1 MTDKEFYE
9 KIEAAKSSH
18 NYDKLLKL
26 TKERSFY
33 FFERMAI
40 NELKGYDKLSIYI
53 AAIKLK
59 ELYSK
64 LLSKEEIETAEEI
77 AEHLFVRGE
86 IIQFDASA
94 IKAGD
99 NNGI

>member
-1 MTDKEFYE
+1 MTDKEFYA
-9 KIEAAKSSH
+9 KIEYAKSSH
-18 NYDKLLKL
+18 DYGELFKL

-33 FFERMAI
+33 FFERMTI
-40 NELKGYDKLSIYI
+40 NELKGYDKLPIYI

-77 AEHLFVRGE
+77 AEHLLVGGE
-86 IIQFDASA
+86 IIQFNTSA
-94 IKAGD
+94 AKAGD
-99 NNGI
+99 NNGL